1 MLIYNGYFKSVEKV
15 KNKLLQS
22 EVFNFFWFYNF
33 WFSSIKLFSIIIDK
47 RDLKVNNYCFIIWDG
62 EISITVIFL
71 FWDFSKLIIDSDRN
85 E

>member
-47 RDLKVNNYCFIIWDG
+47 RDLKVNNYCFIIRDG